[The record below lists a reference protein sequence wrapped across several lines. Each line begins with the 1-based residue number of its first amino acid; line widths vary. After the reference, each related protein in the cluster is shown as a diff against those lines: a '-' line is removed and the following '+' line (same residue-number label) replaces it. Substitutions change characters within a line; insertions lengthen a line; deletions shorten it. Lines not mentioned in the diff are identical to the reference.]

1 MREVVIVSAARTAVG
16 TFGASL
22 KDVSAIKL
30 GALAIGGAIKK
41 ARLKPITKKDLL
53 DVAPDVFKGTGM
65 TELEKSHYKW
75 DESMQGVQVDEVIM
89 GNVLQ
94 AGQGQNPARQAMI
107 HAGVPKETNAFTT
120 ERNRQYFKKDQGYSG

>member
-1 MREVVIVSAARTAVG
+1 MKEVVIVSAARTAVG

-30 GALAIGGAIKK
+30 GAIAIGGAIKK
-41 ARLKPITKKDLL
+41 ARFKPIVKKDLL
-53 DVAPDVFKGTGM
+53 DVAPDAFKQAGM

-75 DESMQGVQVDEVIM
+75 DESIQGVQVDEVIM

-94 AGQGQNPARQAMI
+94 AGQGQNPAR
-107 HAGVPKETNAFTT
+107 
-120 ERNRQYFKKDQGYSG
+120 RQ

>member
-1 MREVVIVSAARTAVG
+1 MKEVVVVSGARTAVG

-30 GALAIGGAIKK
+30 GAIAIKE
-41 ARLKPITKKDLL
+41 ALRRAGLKPIVKKELL
-53 DVAPDVFKGTGM
+53 EVAPDAFKWAGM
-65 TELEKSHYKW
+65 SDLEKKHYQW
-75 DESMQGVQVDEVIM
+75 DESLQGVQVDEVIM

-107 HAGVPKETNAFTT
+107 YAGVPKETNAFTI
-120 ERNRQYFKKDQGYSG
+120 N